1 MNVVERYPVASSLQ
15 SPEAPFTILIVGT
28 DASGKDH
35 VANVVT
41 RMVDTMGGTV
51 EKRKRYLNGRR
62 TSKGSSTAKSG
73 IELFLEKGFLILYPF
88 FSFLMPWCMNILL
101 KRDLARFSTPSHNC
115 IVIGHNCLRGL
126 AFYWGHRY
134 TTTEQIKI
142 SPAIKATLARMNSLR
157 GLHTIVL
164 DVEDAIRKER
174 IAKRELQGEAD
185 HFDRYMVENE
195 QLSERIERF
204 LVWLTVNYLDATL
217 IENNNLSDGEL
228 RAAVIAGIAGSP
240 SVI

>member
-1 MNVVERYPVASSLQ
+1 MTPDREI
-15 SPEAPFTILIVGT
+15 PEVPSTILIVGT

-35 VANVVT
+35 VANVLT
-41 RMVDTMGGTV
+41 GMIQGMGSTV

-62 TSKGSSTAKSG
+62 TSKKSSAGKVG
-73 IELFLEKGFLILYPF
+73 FELFLEKSFLALYPF
-88 FSFLMPWCMNILL
+88 FSFLMPWCMNLLL
-101 KRDLARFSTPSHNC
+101 KRDLARFAVPDETR

-134 TTTEQIKI
+134 STTEQIKVP
-142 SPAIKATLARMNSLR
+142 PAIESSLAGMNALP

-174 IAKRELQGEAD
+174 IEKRELQGEAD
-185 HFDRYMVENE
+185 NFDRYMAENE
-195 QLSERIERF
+195 ERSERIEHF
-204 LVWLTVNYLDATL
+204 LVWLTVTYLGATL
-217 IENNNLSDGEL
+217 IENNNLSDEEL
-228 RAAVIAGIAGSP
+228 RTIAAAGFADSP

>member
-1 MNVVERYPVASSLQ
+1 MKSSLQ
-15 SPEAPFTILIVGT
+15 LPEVPSTILIVGT

-35 VANVVT
+35 VANVAAV
-41 RMVDTMGGTV
+41 MIGSMGGAV

-62 TSKGSSTAKSG
+62 TSSESSAAKSSF
-73 IELFLEKGFLILYPF
+73 ELLLEKGFLVLYPL
-88 FSFLMPWCMNILL
+88 FSFLMPWCMNMLL
-101 KRDLARFSTPSHNC
+101 KRDLDRVRIPDKNC

-134 TTTEQIKI
+134 TKTEQIKM
-142 SPAIKATLARMNSLR
+142 SPAIQSTLARMNSLHD
-157 GLHTIVL
+157 LHTIVL
-164 DVEDAIRKER
+164 DVEDTIRKER
-174 IAKRELQGEAD
+174 IAKREIQGEAD
-185 HFDRYMVENE
+185 HFDRYMAENG

-204 LVWLTVNYLDATL
+204 LVWLSVNYLGATL

-228 RAAVIAGIAGSP
+228 RAAIIAGITGSS